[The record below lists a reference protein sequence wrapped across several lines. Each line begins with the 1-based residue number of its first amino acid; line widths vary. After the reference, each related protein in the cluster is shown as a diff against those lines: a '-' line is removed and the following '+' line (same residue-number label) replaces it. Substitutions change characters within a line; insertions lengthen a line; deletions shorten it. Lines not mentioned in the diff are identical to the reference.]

1 MQLPIT
7 ILPPRLDPTGMN
19 SQPVRP
25 DFWQPQQGGA
35 PVAMQAPGSIATKL
49 EDRLKDIDWA
59 DKFKGVLENLVG

>member
-1 MQLPIT
+1 
-7 ILPPRLDPTGMN
+7 MN

-49 EDRLKDIDWA
+49 EDCLKNVDWA